1 MGKAAARMGD
11 MVKTCNDPTD
21 MPTSSIISTT
31 HSVFI
36 DKLPAAKMN
45 DKVVGVDIHIIMIPS
60 PGGPVPT
67 PLPHPYNGAITM
79 QCSTTVKIEGQ
90 FAAVVGSKSMGQP
103 PHIPQGGPFQ
113 KPPTNQGE
121 IMMGSTT
128 VFIADGGGGGGGG
141 GGSTATTKNATTVTK
156 QTSATK
162 STGDDD
168 SESAEAHELD
178 VEFTDKGGL
187 PVAGPEY
194 TVKYPNGQ
202 KVKGPL
208 TGAIKTNVPKSG
220 DHEIVLK
227 SITKAV
233 WSKASARD
241 GEKVKMQ
248 VEGIGFEDD
257 DKATF
262 SVFKKDVGRPD
273 KLLAR
278 FEDVALSGDKAEQ
291 EWAYEYTE
299 DDDYKQGAEPPKYSS
314 PKFFF
319 TVAIGSMFTR
329 SGALDYKDYVEITL
343 VDGEGNAVK
352 GADYKLYTASGEIR
366 TGKLNNDGYA
376 KEENIPPGPT
386 SVTFPGQ
393 DDAASDD

>member
-31 HSVFI
+31 TRVFI

-128 VFIADGGGGGGGG
+128 VFINDGGGGGGGG
-141 GGSTATTKNATTVTK
+141 GGSSVTK
-156 QTSATK
+156 QTARTVAKQGAVTKATT
-162 STGDDD
+162 SSSDT
-168 SESAEAHELD
+168 SAEAHELD
-178 VEFTDKGGL
+178 VQFVDKGGL
-187 PVAGPEY
+187 PVSGPGY
-194 TVKYPNGQ
+194 TVKYPGGQ
-202 KVKGPL
+202 KVSGNL
-208 TGAIKTNVPKSG
+208 AGGIKTNVPKSG
-220 DHEIVLK
+220 DHEIALRTITRATW
-227 SITKAV
+227 SATKA
-233 WSKASARD
+233 RN
-241 GEKVKMQ
+241 GEKVTMTA
-248 VEGIGFEDD
+248 EGIGFEDD

-262 SVFKKDVGRPD
+262 LVWKKDFSRPD

-278 FEDVALSGDKAEQ
+278 FPDVALSGQKAEQ
-291 EWAYEYTE
+291 DWTYEYTE
-299 DDDYKQGAEPPKYSS
+299 DDDYANNPAPRYSS
-314 PKFFF
+314 PKFYF
-319 TVAIGSMFTR
+319 TVAIGNLHAR
-329 SGALDYKDYVEITL
+329 SGNLDYKDFVEIKL
-343 VDGEGNAVK
+343 KGGDGNPAK
-352 GADYKLYTASGEIR
+352 GADYKLYTSSGEIR
-366 TGKLNNDGYA
+366 TGKLDDNGYA
-376 KEENIPPGPT
+376 KEENVPPGPT

-393 DDAASDD
+393 SDTAAAD